1 MEEDENDTDSS
12 TDESEDGGRGSE
24 PSSSSSSSVAVR
36 TKSKWFMQGVFVVSS
51 RVFELVCFLV
61 RCFYYMFILT
71 TDYRSTCL
79 QRCIFA
85 ADGDWSQS
93 LDTHQACLS
102 RPGYAVSWN
111 LGLLIL
117 VCNEIKQRGRYV
129 FEKKMC

>member
-1 MEEDENDTDSS
+1 MRTTRTAVPTNLRMVVED
-12 TDESEDGGRGSE
+12 
-24 PSSSSSSSVAVR
+24 PSRHCHHHHLLQFGQNRSGLC
-36 TKSKWFMQGVFVVSS
+36 KVS
-51 RVFELVCFLV
+51 FLCHQEFLNCFFFLV

-129 FEKKMC
+129 FEKQMC